1 MRFARFWKLPPPYG
15 RRFPLRKKLS
25 RASKISKISI
35 PTPSRTMIK
44 ERVPTGETNHP
55 TVVKA
60 FDRICDAV
68 ASKSNVK
75 LGAFARDA
83 RDGHAWTRKGASF
96 VALASTL
103 LIAQKFREVI
113 DDLQSADR

>member
-1 MRFARFWKLPPPYG
+1 
-15 RRFPLRKKLS
+15 
-25 RASKISKISI
+25 
-35 PTPSRTMIK
+35 
-44 ERVPTGETNHP
+44 
-55 TVVKA
+55 
-60 FDRICDAV
+60 V